1 MTLLRKEAA
10 REQALYTKQRAENE
24 TTSNDDHCQKA
35 ETVHETVSRE
45 SNDYDHT
52 R

>member
-1 MTLLRKEAA
+1 MTPLRREAA
-10 REQALYTKQRAENE
+10 REQALYTKQQAENE

-35 ETVHETVSRE
+35 GMAHETVSKE
-45 SNDYDHT
+45 SNDYDRT